1 MKVAAELN
9 KAISFPRILAILKLL
24 VVSVELTKGLNFV
37 FEVVVLNGS
46 QTHTLSLREL
56 YLRGSFSGAPIV
68 LFVLSKPFNRSLCLN
83 DTSLEA
89 HSEDLSEAFIFCRLR
104 LFGSTNLATV
114 VNFAVIE
121 LHHFTYLV
129 WAC

>member
-83 DTSLEA
+83 DTSLE
-89 HSEDLSEAFIFCRLR
+89 DLSEAFISCRLR

-114 VNFAVIE
+114 VNLAVIE